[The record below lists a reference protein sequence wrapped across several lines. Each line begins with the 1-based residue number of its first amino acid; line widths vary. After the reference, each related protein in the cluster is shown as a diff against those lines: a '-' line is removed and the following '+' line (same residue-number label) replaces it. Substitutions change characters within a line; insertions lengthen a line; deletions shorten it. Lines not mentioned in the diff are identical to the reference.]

1 MNTRL
6 AFFAL
11 GAAVGFAFIGQA
23 NMYND
28 WAQKNAV
35 NLNGPSAIEAAQSP
49 TAPILQRIKQ
59 ESQSCKDEWSGSLD
73 DLKAL
78 VDRAKQ
84 KYGSENTKHM
94 GRNATMI
101 VPANLNEM
109 RRLIDRGDKSIGDWS
124 GKHPYALAD
133 GYHANNAKQ
142 DDNDVDAV
150 INAFGSGVAKY
161 VVTEGEFKGAE
172 VVYDKDTGNIVKDW
186 RMGTRNYSFVADG
199 VDHDEADVDTHKK
212 IPEYKYV
219 GILVETD
226 PTDPNK
232 YFIVNGQTG
241 KRMTWREAEDFPT
254 TLSDEWKNMGLAC
267 VADDAKDVIAPN
279 QCRDEAKCS
288 IDTPKQDMQSDKT
301 EKSASASELKTA
313 SNRVDVAN
321 PTPLAAA
328 DSGVGVRGWCKC
340 GAEHGKIYTVGGG
353 GQWISLSTL
362 KLSMI
367 GDYRYELCGRCGM
380 LFKPERAGE
389 AAKIVDLR
397 IERKYKQFAGSRI
410 PSYKYKSLLKQAENK
425 LLDIPDGKIVI
436 RGTCVCKVPD
446 PVHVGFLENDYSPY
460 VCIIC
465 GRVCLPDET
474 GGISNGPT
482 ALSEMGLD
490 KQAEEAM
497 KRMCKWIEGL

>member
-11 GAAVGFAFIGQA
+11 VASVGFAFIGQA

-35 NLNGPSAIEAAQSP
+35 NLNGPSASEAAQSP
-49 TAPILQRIKQ
+49 TAPILQQIKQ
-59 ESQSCKDEWSGSLD
+59 ESQSCQKLQAYVTCAYTRPLDSAIGNMAESIRGDNGIHWQIVIYNGKTGEQIASYGKTTKPIVAGSSFAGYAVGGVVGASVGALEGTAYGQGVVSLD
-73 DLKAL
+73 NPVKNPEYAAYRQEPVWCIESNEISLPDIGF
-78 VDRAKQ
+78 
-84 KYGSENTKHM
+84 Y
-94 GRNATMI
+94 AT
-101 VPANLNEM
+101 
-109 RRLIDRGDKSIGDWS
+109 
-124 GKHPYALAD
+124 
-133 GYHANNAKQ
+133 Q
-142 DDNDVDAV
+142 
-150 INAFGSGVAKY
+150 
-161 VVTEGEFKGAE
+161 
-172 VVYDKDTGNIVKDW
+172 VYDSDCKEYVERVKEDLLHNKGGKEIPAPAYAILSTSCKNETGNL
-186 RMGTRNYSFVADG
+186 
-199 VDHDEADVDTHKK
+199 
-212 IPEYKYV
+212 IPVLPK
-219 GILVETD
+219 GG
-226 PTDPNK
+226 N
-232 YFIVNGQTG
+232 
-241 KRMTWREAEDFPT
+241 T
-254 TLSDEWKNMGLAC
+254 T
-267 VADDAKDVIAPN
+267 
-279 QCRDEAKCS
+279 S

-301 EKSASASELKTA
+301 EKSASASELKTV
-313 SNRVDVAN
+313 SNQVEVAN

-353 GQWISLSTL
+353 GQWISLTTS

-389 AAKIVDLR
+389 AAKIVDLQ
-397 IERKYKQFAGSRI
+397 IEQKYKQFAGSRI
-410 PSYKYKSLLKQAENK
+410 PFYEYKSLLKQAENK